1 MSGRVTEPGSQGD
14 DHLPTLRER
23 SPWVY
28 WVAIISVIG
37 LVLGATGGALLLFL
51 A

>member
-1 MSGRVTEPGSQGD
+1 MSGRVTPPGSRDD

-23 SPWVY
+23 SPWVW
-28 WVAIISVIG
+28 WVAVISVVA
-37 LVLGATGGALLLFL
+37 LVVGATGGALLLFL